1 VSTVSPEDVAQDT
14 IYAYPFHSIL
24 QLQCPF
30 NIQDLTLS
38 PPVSTSALLH
48 HEYYEVENNPSGVV
62 DLLLFLCA
70 NPPNSLRLTL
80 LLCLDNVPILL
91 PGPSDVGE
99 SVSEGIVSPFESNP
113 NIPKGGSFH
122 PPLEFV
128 SDMLFLVIIL
138 NGGLVPLCEFWRD
151 RGGRPEPFRRGG
163 DEDVEVDEDVDT
175 DNEVAG
181 LGTLNMGTFDA
192 GVKKNEPGLG
202 EGGWDVESG

>member
-1 VSTVSPEDVAQDT
+1 
-14 IYAYPFHSIL
+14 
-24 QLQCPF
+24 
-30 NIQDLTLS
+30 
-38 PPVSTSALLH
+38 
-48 HEYYEVENNPSGVV
+48 
-62 DLLLFLCA
+62 
-70 NPPNSLRLTL
+70 
-80 LLCLDNVPILL
+80 
-91 PGPSDVGE
+91 
-99 SVSEGIVSPFESNP
+99 
-113 NIPKGGSFH
+113 
-122 PPLEFV
+122 
-128 SDMLFLVIIL
+128 MLFLVIIL